1 MNDDQLRRRS
11 ELIAEGLERDPTG
24 LESWLA
30 TLGPGDAKA
39 VRRALERRG
48 QSGETDSIAGI
59 SSQKYAHLLAA
70 AVEQDARPAAN
81 EGERLGA
88 WVLQRKLG
96 EGGMG
101 EVWLA
106 TRADG
111 LYKGQAA
118 IKLLRT
124 DLDRKLVEQRFARER
139 EVLARLNH
147 PNIARLL
154 DAGLSPGDEHPFLV
168 LEYVEG
174 AGLLAHAQARN
185 LDTRGRV
192 QLARIVAEAV
202 AYAHG
207 RLVVHRDLKP
217 QNILVTAANEPKVLD
232 FGIAGLLDD
241 ETPAGEGLTRI
252 AGRALTLEYCAPEQ
266 LTGAPADVRSDVYSL
281 GVVLFEL
288 LTGTR
293 PHTPKETSR
302 RALEYSIV
310 HEEARALDAQKFDA
324 NLVAVVARALA
335 REPER
340 RYPTMAA
347 FAEDLARWLDHRPV
361 FATTP
366 TALERVMLWARRN
379 RALAATTAAALLAII
394 TGLIVSLWL
403 AGEARQQERIAI
415 AALADVKAQSAAAQT
430 ARTQAESESSRAER
444 EAANAREQAAIAREQ
459 AAIATAEGLKAKRD
473 EAKAREAESLA
484 LRANNQAQIE
494 TRKAKAVSSFV
505 FDLFQAADPE
515 KSKGDKL
522 TARDILDAG
531 AAGVDRFA
539 DQPDTRTELQRVL
552 GTSYNA
558 LSRPEKAVPLLA
570 AAAKAQEAEG
580 RGSPDRARTLLALA
594 SAESDI
600 EKFADAV
607 EHYREA
613 LPVVEA
619 VDGAMADE
627 VVVGKV
633 YYAFALCKVGK
644 HDECIALADSVA
656 EEVRAKVGEKDWRY
670 VEAQNGRA
678 TARSVVGRWRE
689 MPAILDPLEPLL
701 LNPPPGKLA
710 SALTIRANL
719 AISTGRTGDITG
731 AVALLGPLS
740 EDLSKHLG
748 AENDKT
754 LVHTW
759 YLAEYQRQLGRYADC
774 QAQYA
779 KLVEVR
785 TRVTGATHPLTVD
798 VLSKAALCARS
809 AGNEPAARNFAQRA
823 ETALPAKDDPPQR
836 TVMRTLLALAN
847 VALDL
852 GDRDKAST
860 LLARALALV
869 GALKLEASD
878 EVIMMT
884 LIDGQR
890 LVALGESGK
899 ALAEVETMLATP
911 AGQRA
916 LGNHAVLGI
925 HAYQLALTGKREAA
939 LKESEAARKLARSR
953 LPEDH
958 PYFAVLDYVDALA
971 TGSPTTGPIANLEKA
986 AGRKAPL
993 PLAPLW
999 FTL

>member
-1 MNDDQLRRRS
+1 MNDEQLRRRS
-11 ELIAEGLERDPTG
+11 ELIAEGLERAPDS

-30 TLGPGDAKA
+30 TLARGDANA
-39 VRRALERRG
+39 VRRALARRG
-48 QSGETDSIAGI
+48 QSGETNSIAGI

-139 EVLARLNH
+139 EVLARLDH

-241 ETPAGEGLTRI
+241 EAPAGEGLTRI

-288 LTGTR
+288 LTGER
-293 PHTPKETSR
+293 PHTPRETSR

-310 HEEARALDAQKFDA
+310 HEEARALDAREFDA
-324 NLVAVVARALA
+324 SLAAVVARALA

-347 FAEDLARWLDHRPV
+347 FAEDLARWLENRPV
-361 FATTP
+361 LATTP
-366 TALERVMLWARRN
+366 SALERVMLWARRN
-379 RALAATTAAALLAII
+379 RALATATAAAFIAII
-394 TGLIVSLWL
+394 TGLVVSLWL
-403 AGEARQQERIAI
+403 AGEARQQERVAI
-415 AALADVKAQSAAAQT
+415 AALADAKSQSASAQAAR
-430 ARTQAESESSRAER
+430 ASAESESTRAER
-444 EAANAREQAAIAREQ
+444 EAVNAREQ

-473 EAKAREAESLA
+473 EVRAREAESLA
-484 LRANNQAQIE
+484 LRANNQAQSE
-494 TRKAKAVSSFV
+494 ARKAKAVSSFV

-515 KSKGDKL
+515 KSRGDKL
-522 TARDILDAG
+522 TARDLLDAG
-531 AAGVDRFA
+531 ASGVDRFA
-539 DQPDTRTELQRVL
+539 DQPDTRAELQRVL

-670 VEAQNGRA
+670 VESQNGRA

-689 MPAILDPLEPLL
+689 MPAILEPLEPLL
-701 LNPPPGKLA
+701 LKPPPGKLA

-719 AISTGRTGDITG
+719 AISTGRTGNITG

-740 EDLSKHLG
+740 EDLAKYLG
-748 AENDKT
+748 ADNDKT

-759 YLAEYQRQLGRYADC
+759 FLAEYQRQLGRFADC
-774 QAQYA
+774 QLQYT
-779 KLVEVR
+779 KLAEVR
-785 TRVTGATHPLTVD
+785 ARVTGATHPLTVD
-798 VLSKAALCARS
+798 VLSRAALCARS
-809 AGNEPAARNFAQRA
+809 AGDEPTARDFARRA
-823 ETALPAKDDPPQR
+823 EAALPAKDDPPQR
-836 TVMRTLLALAN
+836 TVMRTLLVLAN

-852 GDRDKAST
+852 GDRGKAT
-860 LLARALALV
+860 ALLARIRALV
-869 GALKLEASD
+869 TALKLEASD
-878 EVIMMT
+878 EVIMLT

-890 LVALGESGK
+890 LVALGESGA
-899 ALAEVETMLATP
+899 ALVQVEAMLATP
-911 AGQRA
+911 TGQRA
-916 LGNHAVLGI
+916 LGNHAALGI
-925 HAYQLALTGKREAA
+925 HAYQLALIGKREAA
-939 LKESEAARKLARSR
+939 LKESGAARKLAKSR
-953 LPEDH
+953 LPEGH

-971 TGSPTTGPIANLEKA
+971 AGSPTAEAIAALEKA